1 MKKLSTLL
9 VAIIASVV
17 MTGAVLA
24 DQTERD
30 QQMEFESRYLDSD
43 E

>member
-1 MKKLSTLL
+1 MQKLSILL
-9 VAIIASVV
+9 VAIIASIA

-30 QQMEFESRYLDSD
+30 EQTEFELNYLDSD